1 MDTYETLLTRRSC
14 RAYDPDR
21 PVDRETLEK
30 VVEAGRF
37 APSGMGRQPV
47 HFVVVT
53 DRATRDR
60 LSRMNAPSWAAAQT
74 RSTRRPQSSWCW

>member
-37 APSGMGRQPV
+37 PPAVWVASPS
-47 HFVVVT
+47 T
-53 DRATRDR
+53 
-60 LSRMNAPSWAAAQT
+60 
-74 RSTRRPQSSWCW
+74 SSW